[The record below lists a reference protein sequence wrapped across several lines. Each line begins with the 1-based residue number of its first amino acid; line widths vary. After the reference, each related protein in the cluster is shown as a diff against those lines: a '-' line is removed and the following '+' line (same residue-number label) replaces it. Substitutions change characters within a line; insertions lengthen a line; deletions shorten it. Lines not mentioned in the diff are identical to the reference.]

1 MRPMSELLDQA
12 ATTHDAARH
21 DASRRVAGFGLT
33 ALGGLLAG
41 VGALLPWI
49 RASLTGLP
57 DELSPTYVG
66 VDLPDGLVVLVG
78 AAVMLGGL
86 AITRLAGSPRTR
98 RMGAC
103 AIIAAAFITF
113 AVAGIAAATAESR
126 FEPTA
131 VDELLAALDPS
142 GTATAAQR
150 SQIEGAAET
159 RLAAG
164 VAVTLAGGLLGLAGG
179 VLVLSWAA
187 GDAGGSDADGRT
199 NATTS
204 DPE

>member
-1 MRPMSELLDQA
+1 MSELLDQA
-12 ATTHDAARH
+12 ATTHDAARQG
-21 DASRRVAGFGLT
+21 ASRRVAGFGLT

-41 VGALLPWI
+41 VGAMLPWI
-49 RASLTGLP
+49 RSSVTGLP

-66 VDLPDGLVVLVG
+66 VDLPDGLVVLAG

-86 AITRLAGSPRTR
+86 AITRLAGSPRAR
-98 RMGAC
+98 RIGAC

-131 VDELLAALDPS
+131 VDEMLAALDPS
-142 GTATAAQR
+142 GAATAAQR

-164 VAVTLAGGLLGLAGG
+164 LAVTMAGALLGLAGG
-179 VLVLSWAA
+179 LLVLSWAA
-187 GDAGGSDADGRT
+187 GEAGGSDADVRT
-199 NATTS
+199 PATPS
-204 DPE
+204 DPER